1 MQRSMNSDLTLP
13 NQETEY
19 QVKTKNPIYPRKY
32 PDVIHLL
39 YKYMLTT
46 YYMHVQWGTRVR
58 HLSLFER
65 APAAYV
71 SGANFLS

>member
-1 MQRSMNSDLTLP
+1 MNSDLTLP

-46 YYMHVQWGTRVR
+46 YYMHVQWGMKKMW
-58 HLSLFER
+58 F
-65 APAAYV
+65 
-71 SGANFLS
+71 

>member
-1 MQRSMNSDLTLP
+1 MKKQTQMVITCLRSHMQRSMNSDLTLP

-19 QVKTKNPIYPRKY
+19 QVKTKNLIYPRKY

-46 YYMHVQWGTRVR
+46 YYMHVQWGMKKMW
-58 HLSLFER
+58 F
-65 APAAYV
+65 
-71 SGANFLS
+71 